1 MDKIDFRKW
10 DNHFGRTEQCL
21 LYDSDRYTEAVFH
34 FAEDHLPTGKV
45 KTTITPGLTLT
56 ELHIH
61 TSRPFQMLD
70 TQEQEGAESLFVLKG
85 DVESSFEAYKHPL
98 SFSSQNQSIQYNTNF
113 SGSHLVRSTEFHA
126 LTITYDLSY
135 LNGLLQSG
143 GNCVLENLGNS
154 ILRREN
160 YLSMPYSMTVS
171 GRIAE
176 VIHTL
181 QTCPFQGVTRYIFIE
196 SKMMELFALQMEQLQ
211 ALRRTRPDDKWN
223 RLDREK
229 LFAVK
234 EFIETAYL
242 EPLTLKELS
251 YKFGLNEFKLKKGY
265 KEFFQTT
272 VFGHVHH
279 LRMQK
284 AKALLK
290 EQGMNVSDVA
300 FFVGYDNVSSFST
313 EFKKRFG
320 CSPRMVLG

>member
-1 MDKIDFRKW
+1 
-10 DNHFGRTEQCL
+10 
-21 LYDSDRYTEAVFH
+21 
-34 FAEDHLPTGKV
+34 
-45 KTTITPGLTLT
+45 
-56 ELHIH
+56 
-61 TSRPFQMLD
+61 
-70 TQEQEGAESLFVLKG
+70 
-85 DVESSFEAYKHPL
+85 
-98 SFSSQNQSIQYNTNF
+98 
-113 SGSHLVRSTEFHA
+113 
-126 LTITYDLSY
+126 
-135 LNGLLQSG
+135 
-143 GNCVLENLGNS
+143 
-154 ILRREN
+154 
-160 YLSMPYSMTVS
+160 
-171 GRIAE
+171 
-176 VIHTL
+176 
-181 QTCPFQGVTRYIFIE
+181 
-196 SKMMELFALQMEQLQ
+196 MELFALQMEQLQ